1 MTRRYGWRPDTPDQR
16 DLRFPLRV
24 SAASLP
30 QSVDLRAGCSPVAD
44 QGQLGSCTG
53 HAIAGALE
61 YNWLRNHSAPRAAS
75 RLFIYYQE
83 RVIEHTVPLDAGAMI
98 RDGIKACAKVGV
110 CSEKN
115 WPYRPE
121 RFAKKP
127 GVRAYADAAQ
137 HRVKLYRR
145 VSGLLDF
152 KIALA
157 LNHPVVFGFSVYES
171 FESDH
176 VATTGVMSLPLDTEQ
191 MLGGHAVCA
200 VGYDD
205 TMQRAIVRN
214 SWGPDWGDK
223 GYFYMP
229 YGYIEDRSLSDDYWL
244 IES

>member
-127 GVRAYADAAQ
+127 GARAYADAAQ

-176 VATTGVMSLPLDTEQ
+176 VATTGVMSCRSTPSRCSAATR
-191 MLGGHAVCA
+191 CA
-200 VGYDD
+200 RSVTTTRCSARSCATAGAP
-205 TMQRAIVRN
+205 TGATRATSTCPTATSRTAACPTTT
-214 SWGPDWGDK
+214 G
-223 GYFYMP
+223 
-229 YGYIEDRSLSDDYWL
+229 
-244 IES
+244 